1 MAIKNPNFKSKL
13 NRAVYTGTK
22 GRAQRQKS
30 EAQRKSGITK
40 NAIRRGARPGFR
52 PTTGPGKELS
62 KKNQQKRDRALARAA
77 ERKMA
82 ESGEV
87 EMSDAS
93 TVKARAGGRFK
104 NQKAASSATAT
115 AKADEMEL
123 DNGANIA

>member
-13 NRAVYTGTK
+13 NRAVYGGTK

-30 EAQRKSGITK
+30 EAQRKSGISK

-62 KKNQQKRDRALARAA
+62 KKNQQKRERALAREA

-82 ESGEV
+82 ESGEA
-87 EMSDAS
+87 EMKDAS
-93 TVKARAGGRFK
+93 AVKVRAGGRFK
-104 NQKAASSATAT
+104 KNKTTAAPD
-115 AKADEMEL
+115 AKADEMEV
-123 DNGANIA
+123 DEDANIA